1 VVNVSGVS
9 TLVDGAAAGASYPEL
24 HEVFVRSTRADIAAS
39 VLRLATE
46 LRAGRYPAGRPYRH
60 VNGFTKVVLAEYPS
74 ARLTLH
80 YWPAAPGTPD
90 DVSRPHDHRF
100 AFSSILLGGRQH
112 FVELA
117 ETAEPV
123 ADGPW
128 RCYEYRPY
136 VQGRI
141 ATVTARG
148 TVGLRRLRTVERAPL
163 AGHYRT
169 SSTVVHQAV
178 TSRDAACV
186 TLVLRGPRERRTS
199 RVYYRPADPA
209 PRGGLQFGRHLD
221 HDEVVR
227 QVDHALSLVTT
238 M

>member
-1 VVNVSGVS
+1 VVNVSGVPA
-9 TLVDGAAAGASYPEL
+9 LVDGAPTGATYADL
-24 HEVFVRSTRADIAAS
+24 HAVFIASTREDIAAA
-39 VLRLATE
+39 LLDLATT

-60 VNGFTKVVLAEYPS
+60 VNGFTKIVMAEYPS

-80 YWPAAPGTPD
+80 FWPAAPDTPD

-112 FVELA
+112 FDELDVTDDPDA
-117 ETAEPV
+117 E
-123 ADGPW
+123 PW
-128 RCYEYRPY
+128 RCFEYRPY

-148 TVGLRRLRTVERAPL
+148 RVGLTRVRTVEREPL
-163 AGHYRT
+163 DGYYRT
-169 SSTVVHQAV
+169 SSTVVHQAI
-178 TSRDAACV
+178 TSRDQPCV

-199 RVYYRPADPA
+199 KVYYRPSEPP

-227 QVDHALSLVTT
+227 QVDQALALVTT